1 MSRVVSALEKNKAG
15 VFGTGVTMENTVAI
29 REEPAEKTTVEPE
42 REGVRVGPH
51 AQLAGELSKWK
62 GGKRGCHR
70 GSAPG
75 VLEKGKSDSV
85 AGVREKSENET
96 TEVRSRGDATR
107 QP

>member
-70 GSAPG
+70 GECSRSAG
-75 VLEKGKSDSV
+75 E
-85 AGVREKSENET
+85 REERQCGWSERKE
-96 TEVRSRGDATR
+96 
-107 QP
+107 

>member
-1 MSRVVSALEKNKAG
+1 MHSWQGSFPNG
-15 VFGTGVTMENTVAI
+15 
-29 REEPAEKTTVEPE
+29 
-42 REGVRVGPH
+42 REGNVAATG
-51 AQLAGELSKWK
+51 
-62 GGKRGCHR
+62 